1 MGASSSTLGLTQF
14 TESETALLASLASAE
29 PWPLDDPRW
38 LDLFGLKHRLTDLDA
53 AALRAA
59 LDGVAAAAAGP
70 GLASRNVATLA
81 AHVAA
86 RLAQSWHFVRGRDQR
101 GARGLAP
108 PARPPARARAR
119 SRARRAPSPTDPL
132 ALRCPAPPRA
142 APRRPTPPRRASRSS
157 S

>member
-59 LDGVAAAAAGP
+59 LDSVAAAAAGP
-70 GLASRNVATLA
+70 GLASRNIATLA

-86 RLAQSWHFVRGRDQR
+86 RLAQSWHFVRGAKAREAARQR
-101 GARGLAP
+101 AP
-108 PARPPARARAR
+108 TRARARA
-119 SRARRAPSPTDPL
+119 PSPF
-132 ALRCPAPPRA
+132 AR
-142 APRRPTPPRRASRSS
+142 
-157 S
+157 

>member
-86 RLAQSWHFVRGRDQR
+86 RLAQSWHCVRGRDHE
-101 GARGLAP
+101 AREIARRAP
-108 PARPPARARAR
+108 PARPCARARAR
-119 SRARRAPSPTDPL
+119 SRAPSPF
-132 ALRCPAPPRA
+132 AH
-142 APRRPTPPRRASRSS
+142 
-157 S
+157 